1 MTVCLVVGMK
11 YLKHQEERL
20 DKMSRQE
27 AEGDDNQ
34 NVLDENE
41 GFNDVWFCH
50 NIPKYSLC
58 ID

>member
-41 GFNDVWFCH
+41 GFNDV
-50 NIPKYSLC
+50 
-58 ID
+58 